1 MKVPAVV
8 VGLGAEVEALEA
20 AGDVAAAATAVAEEG
35 RRTTAAVEEW
45 VAFIIACS
53 SFFV

>member
-1 MKVPAVV
+1 VVAPAVV
-8 VGLGAEVEALEA
+8 LGLAAEVEEPLVVAV
-20 AGDVAAAATAVAEEG
+20 DVAAVAEEG

>member
-1 MKVPAVV
+1 MVL
-8 VGLGAEVEALEA
+8 GLAAEVEEPLVV
-20 AGDVAAAATAVAEEG
+20 DVDDAAATVAEEG